1 MQTKLII
8 EQHFHGCFGIDFN
21 KASVDDVL
29 YLSKE
34 ILKYGIGGI
43 FPTLVTDSVENIK
56 KATAVIK
63 EASQKQTSD
72 MAKILGIHLEGIFI
86 NPEKKGIHNPK
97 HFLAPTIENY
107 KLVEDDFIK
116 IVTLAPEMINSHR
129 PVVGEGRGVNV
140 LPEKNLISYLR
151 SKNIKV
157 QAGHCVGGDLT
168 GCTGV
173 THLFNAMSGV
183 AHRGETTALSALVDD
198 NIYTEIIGDGIH
210 VSDKAL
216 ELVFKSK
223 PLDKIILISDSLPCT
238 NYPLHLREEKQLLA
252 SDRDVGA
259 GCYEFTFADEK
270 VYYDGIKATSKEGT
284 IAGSTTMIPKIIKRL
299 MNTIFRTSTLS
310 TTDREKMLSQLVLN
324 PYSYH
329 NIDLDGSIEWDEDF
343 NIAKVNF

>member
-116 IVTLAPEMINSHR
+116 IVTLAPEMINSPC

-140 LPEKNLISYLR
+140 LPEK
-151 SKNIKV
+151 
-157 QAGHCVGGDLT
+157 
-168 GCTGV
+168 
-173 THLFNAMSGV
+173 
-183 AHRGETTALSALVDD
+183 
-198 NIYTEIIGDGIH
+198 
-210 VSDKAL
+210 
-216 ELVFKSK
+216 
-223 PLDKIILISDSLPCT
+223 IL
-238 NYPLHLREEKQLLA
+238 YH
-252 SDRDVGA
+252 
-259 GCYEFTFADEK
+259 TFAL
-270 VYYDGIKATSKEGT
+270 
-284 IAGSTTMIPKIIKRL
+284 KI
-299 MNTIFRTSTLS
+299 
-310 TTDREKMLSQLVLN
+310 
-324 PYSYH
+324 
-329 NIDLDGSIEWDEDF
+329 
-343 NIAKVNF
+343 